1 MSSNN
6 YIQSSTVAFD
16 ISKVIS
22 NEAQLGFNIEIE
34 LDALE
39 EQIVNSTHVPLT
51 EFVVIDRVL
60 FLHQLNQ
67 IKENLPVDLAT
78 AIEIANCKQQIIA
91 EAESYAATVVR
102 QAEDKAERILNN
114 SEIVRQA
121 ELDGAKIRLKIER
134 ECEELK
140 QTTLDEVAQLR
151 DRAIAESTAIQIG
164 ADDYADNVLG
174 DIEQKLRQMLIII
187 QNGRQEL
194 DEGD

>member
-1 MSSNN
+1 MSSTN
-6 YIQSSTVAFD
+6 YIQSPTVP
-16 ISKVIS
+16 INTPEVIS
-22 NEAQLGFNIEIE
+22 NESQLSFNIEIE

-39 EQIVNSTHVPLT
+39 EQIVNSTQVPLT
-51 EFVVIDRVL
+51 EFVLVDRVL

-78 AIEIANCKQQIIA
+78 AIEIANYKQQIIT
-91 EAESYAATVVR
+91 EAENYAAKVVR
-102 QAEDKAERILNN
+102 QAEDKAKQILDD

-121 ELDGAKIRLKIER
+121 ELDGAKIRLKVER

-140 QTTLDEVAQLR
+140 QTTLEEVTQLKNM
-151 DRAIAESTAIQIG
+151 AIAESTAIQTG
-164 ADDYADNVLG
+164 ADDYADNVLS

-194 DEGD
+194 NEG

>member
-51 EFVVIDRVL
+51 EFVIIDRVL

-78 AIEIANCKQQIIA
+78 AIEIANRKQQIIT

-102 QAEDKAERILNN
+102 QAEDKACQILND

-134 ECEELK
+134 ECEQLK

-151 DRAIAESTAIQIG
+151 NRAIAESTAIQTG
-164 ADDYADNVLG
+164 ADCYADNVLG

-194 DEGD
+194 DEG